1 MTNDQT
7 PDNPLCGADP
17 LARAL
22 ARLRPAPTGVDTNR
36 LLFEAGQAARDRSV
50 AVWRRAFLTL
60 VVVLVAFGCLATVH
74 LVRLDQLDQTAA
86 PQVVERIVYV
96 ERPAADGPEP
106 APPPRVAPEPPAYPP
121 AGGFAGKTPDPD
133 ALAEYLRI
141 RQDVLTAGL
150 GLLPDHKPR
159 PADPVSADELE
170 RSLNLPRGVL
180 AVPQWQ
186 PRKPRSEPDE
196 P

>member
-1 MTNDQT
+1 MTNDPI

-22 ARLRPAPTGVDTNR
+22 AKLRPAPPGMDTNR
-36 LLFEAGQAARDRSV
+36 LLFEAGQVARDREV
-50 AVWRRAFLTL
+50 AFWRWASIAQFALMATFGC
-60 VVVLVAFGCLATVH
+60 VAAVVLVKLANTPP
-74 LVRLDQLDQTAA
+74 LV
-86 PQVVERIVYV
+86 QVIELEV
-96 ERPAADGPEP
+96 PPKPEP
-106 APPPRVAPEPPAYPP
+106 APPPRIAPEPDPAYAP
-121 AGGFAGKTPDPD
+121 AGGFVHTTPDPD

-159 PADPVSADELE
+159 PTPAPVNTDELE
-170 RSLNLPRGVL
+170 RSLNLPPGVL
-180 AVPQWQ
+180 AVPQWRR
-186 PRKPRSEPDE
+186 PKPAPEPDS

>member
-1 MTNDQT
+1 MTQPEPT
-7 PDNPLCGADP
+7 PESNPLCGGDP

-22 ARLRPAPTGVDTNR
+22 AKLRPVPAGMDTNR
-36 LLFEAGQAARDRSV
+36 LLFEAGQVARDRDV
-50 AVWRRAFLTL
+50 AFWRRVSLAQFALMATFGCVAAVL
-60 VVVLVAFGCLATVH
+60 VVKLVTTPPEVQIH
-74 LVRLDQLDQTAA
+74 Y
-86 PQVVERIVYV
+86 VVEV
-96 ERPAADGPEP
+96 PQTPEE
-106 APPPRVAPEPPAYPP
+106 APPPRAASEETPVYPP
-121 AGGFAGKTPDPD
+121 GGGFVAATPDPD

-159 PADPVSADELE
+159 PAAPVSADELE
-170 RSLNLPRGVL
+170 RSLNLPSGVL

-186 PRKPRSEPDE
+186 PRKPRSEPEE